1 MTKHHFKVGKQIFL
15 ILLKNMKSLIYAP
28 PLYNTLDIFGGKKP
42 GLILLQ
48 ILYTILWRLDLIL
61 SYLAAILLSNC
72 QFILLSNRNNVVW
85 CLLIAFLSIVY
96 FVFQI
101 FLVPSLET
109 YYYRDIYMSPRISSA
124 FTQRSEDG
132 VDW

>member
-1 MTKHHFKVGKQIFL
+1 MTKHHFKVGKKIFL

-72 QFILLSNRNNVVW
+72 QFILLSNRNNVV
-85 CLLIAFLSIVY
+85 
-96 FVFQI
+96 
-101 FLVPSLET
+101 
-109 YYYRDIYMSPRISSA
+109 
-124 FTQRSEDG
+124 
-132 VDW
+132 